1 MAYCMLDCP
10 EPSQISPTRTSTSST
25 VPSPSIFRIPST
37 TLADSAGSKKKVH
50 SSPDWLKTDAVNDI
64 YSVSNCV
71 SGAFCDYIP
80 HWRHNGYW
88 LFDSPELIREIA
100 SAEKLDLSDQTFFY
114 YEVHEQ
120 QFDDEI
126 KSWQPFSADTSF
138 PTDVQVPVEKKIEG
152 FDVVSFFA
160 LSAPSMLRYRLGW
173 RAATMAPARSLST
186 SCLISFS

>member
-1 MAYCMLDCP
+1 M
-10 EPSQISPTRTSTSST
+10 
-25 VPSPSIFRIPST
+25 IP
-37 TLADSAGSKKKVH
+37 AGFAAKKVH
-50 SSPDWLKTDAVNDI
+50 SSPDWLKADAVNDI

-71 SGAFCDYIP
+71 SVAFCDYIP

-88 LFDSPELIREIA
+88 LFDSPEVIREIA

-126 KSWQPFSADTSF
+126 KSWRPFSADKSF
-138 PTDVQVPVEKKIEG
+138 PTDVQVPAEKKFEG

-160 LSAPSMLRYRLGW
+160 LSAPECSPLSCNHMAESIPVNEHCLL
-173 RAATMAPARSLST
+173 ATFAPAKQLIETGAFNGCEPGPYRIFSVY
-186 SCLISFS
+186 SC